1 MFVHGGLL
9 FLSIIII
16 VMACN
21 KLPSQCDVAETHIS
35 SAEVS
40 ADKAHLDSELQ
51 SGCNLFQ

>member
-1 MFVHGGLL
+1 MFVRRGLL

-16 VMACN
+16 VKACN
-21 KLPSQCDVAETHIS
+21 KLPSQCDVSGT
-35 SAEVS
+35 AEVS